1 VLDHLDSQDQ
11 SIMNDHVDPLL
22 QILLAPFMP
31 KCVDCGLELAA
42 CERDR
47 CGLCQLA
54 IDLHH
59 EETECPRQ
67 P

>member
-1 VLDHLDSQDQ
+1 V
-11 SIMNDHVDPLL
+11 NDHIAPLL
-22 QILLAPFMP
+22 QILLASFMP

-54 IDLHH
+54 LDLHH
-59 EETECPRQ
+59 KETECPRQ